1 MNTDEI
7 IYRNHE
13 DSFKEIEIRDMADGR
28 NIVYVPNE
36 KFKQSDKV
44 MTPSLN
50 SVAIVAICE
59 RDVKFSQ
66 VIQFGKF
73 VKWVS
78 IIEFFII
85 LTYLILGLAFLLILF
100 IFPVLGFFAAKKI
113 YKPLG
118 VVYLMY
124 LIASVIIR
132 LILIVYFTNLAF
144 IIVGSFIIVFNI
156 ICIRYLVKFLKVLKE
171 LSPEDRAELLVL
183 QNGVPSR
190 GTYMNDQP

>member
-28 NIVYVPNE
+28 NVVYVANDNV
-36 KFKQSDKV
+36 KQSDKV

-78 IIEFFII
+78 IIEFFMIF
-85 LTYLILGLAFLLILF
+85 TYLILGLPFLLILL
-100 IFPVLGFFAAKKI
+100 IFPIIGFFAAKKI

-124 LIASVIIR
+124 LLASVIVR
-132 LILIVYFTNLAF
+132 LILMVYLMNLAF
-144 IIVGSFIIVFNI
+144 IIVGSFIIVFNS
-156 ICIRYLVKFLKVLKE
+156 ICIRYLVKFLKILKE

-183 QNGVPSR
+183 QNGVPMR
-190 GTYMNDQP
+190 RNYMNDQP